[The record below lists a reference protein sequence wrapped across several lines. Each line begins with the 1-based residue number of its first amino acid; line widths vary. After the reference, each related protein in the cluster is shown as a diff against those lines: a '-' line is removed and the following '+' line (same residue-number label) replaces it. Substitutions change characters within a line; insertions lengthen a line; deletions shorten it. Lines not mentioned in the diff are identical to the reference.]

1 MRNELFIF
9 MAVAVSVLSGC
20 LLAENAV
27 AGANPATA
35 PQPAVGANAHAG
47 RFVLS
52 GHVDAADGEPIP
64 MAEVHL
70 GTAMARTDAQGSFQL
85 LALSGE
91 SEISISASGYTPLA
105 VPLSIS
111 ADTDLKFEL
120 QLSASTTV
128 SAQVDS
134 PISSALTQVYEA
146 DELLEAQPGQPG
158 VPVTLPGYPSET
170 ASGGVKAPQYFAPG
184 VAGDHGEPIA
194 QYIRIG
200 DFLVPNNL
208 PANAHGNGYADPNLL
223 IPNAIGFVESDAGA
237 FDVRHGN
244 NAIDLAVAYSLV
256 PRLEP
261 FVQVSAD
268 PRDYDLVS
276 GWSPGNPQAGAWL
289 GMEIA
294 GGDGFLRL
302 PEHRRQYKVNGE
314 RHYTFGHHLL
324 TLFGAGYY
332 GQSRIPGL
340 VPIATEVPQDTIDPR
355 QSDRTHTALFV
366 ASDSWQIT
374 DRQQV
379 QFSGYFRTYSL
390 DLKSDFGDGLIRQS
404 EFRTVTGGNTSY
416 TRRVN
421 STISFLAGLDF
432 RRDSPRNVEL
442 AHLDA
447 SGVFQPVTRND
458 FTISDLA
465 PYVSV
470 DGSISRFLT
479 FSAGVRHDTLSF
491 SNNDRLTPADSYE
504 TEAGLTS
511 PRGTLSFRV
520 PNRPHFPV
528 LTFSSGEAFHTNDPR
543 IGLGT
548 SHGTPIATSR
558 ANQFVATESI
568 LGTRF
573 RLALVRVSNSQELAK
588 IDPDTGLQQSF
599 GPSLVRALTVS
610 AQRHFSFASL
620 QATFARAE
628 TKSRLTGQDIAEA
641 PRLIWDVSATTVRL
655 PAQLRA
661 SGGFEYVGLK
671 PLGDGFTA
679 VPVREIRGSLTRS
692 FRGDRF
698 EAGVHFLL
706 ANGYTGQTLETLRLT
721 NETMPT
727 ERVVGVRNR
736 SYAGVS
742 LIYHFKPAT
751 P

>member
-1 MRNELFIF
+1 MRNALIIF
-9 MAVAVSVLSGC
+9 MAMAVNVFSGS

-35 PQPAVGANAHAG
+35 PQPAVAADARAE

-52 GHVDAADGEPIP
+52 GHVVAANGEPIP

-70 GTAMARTDAQGSFQL
+70 GTVSARTDTQGSFQF
-85 LALSGE
+85 LALKGE
-91 SEISISASGYTPLA
+91 SRISISANGYMPLA
-105 VPLSIS
+105 VPVSIS

-120 QLSASTTV
+120 QLSATTTV

-134 PISSALTQVYEA
+134 AISSALTQVYEA
-146 DELLEAQPGQPG
+146 DELLEARPGQPG
-158 VPVTLPGYPSET
+158 VAVALPGYPSET

-200 DFLVPNNL
+200 DFLFPNNL

-223 IPNAIGFVESDAGA
+223 IPNAVGFVESDAGA

-244 NAIDLAVAYSLV
+244 NAVDLAVAYGLV

-261 FVQVSAD
+261 FVQISTD
-268 PRDYDLVS
+268 PRNYDVVS

-289 GMEIA
+289 GMEID
-294 GGDGFLRL
+294 GGDGFLKL

-314 RHYTFGHHLL
+314 RHYAFGHHLL

-340 VPIATEVPQDTIDPR
+340 VPIATQLPQDTIDPR
-355 QSDRTHTALFV
+355 QSDQTHTALFV
-366 ASDSWQIT
+366 ASDTWQIT
-374 DRQQV
+374 NRQQV
-379 QFSGYFRTYSL
+379 QFSEYFRTYSV

-432 RRDSPRNVEL
+432 RRDSPRSAEL

-447 SGVFQPVTRND
+447 SGAFQPVTRND

-470 DGSISRFLT
+470 DGSIARFFT
-479 FSAGVRHDTLSF
+479 YSAGVRHDALSF

-504 TEAGLTS
+504 TASGLTS

-520 PNRPHFPV
+520 PNRSHLPIF
-528 LTFSSGEAFHTNDPR
+528 TFSWGESFHTNDPR

-548 SHGTPIATSR
+548 AHGTPIATSH

-573 RLALVRVSNSQELAK
+573 RLALVRVSKSQELAK
-588 IDPDTGLQQSF
+588 IDPDTGLQQSV

-610 AQRHFSFASL
+610 AQRHFSFGSL
-620 QATFARAE
+620 QATFARAAA
-628 TKSRLTGQDIAEA
+628 KNRLTGQDIPEA

-661 SGGFEYVGLK
+661 SGGFEYIGRK

-706 ANGYTGQTLETLRLT
+706 ANGYTGQTVETLQLPNDT
-721 NETMPT
+721 TPA
-727 ERVVGVRNR
+727 ERVVGVRNH

-742 LIYHFKPAT
+742 FIYHLKRVRR
-751 P
+751 